1 MPLSPED
8 NLLGILNPLVLT
20 LIVFPL
26 ALWLVPTRFQQWLL
40 TQKKFTALV
49 STVNSENSRL
59 VLRTRRKGG
68 DTASAMAFTENSR

>member
-1 MPLSPED
+1 MACPNTVSTVAF
-8 NLLGILNPLVLT
+8 NS
-20 LIVFPL
+20 
-26 ALWLVPTRFQQWLL
+26 
-40 TQKKFTALV
+40 KKIHGSGFNSKLREFTALV